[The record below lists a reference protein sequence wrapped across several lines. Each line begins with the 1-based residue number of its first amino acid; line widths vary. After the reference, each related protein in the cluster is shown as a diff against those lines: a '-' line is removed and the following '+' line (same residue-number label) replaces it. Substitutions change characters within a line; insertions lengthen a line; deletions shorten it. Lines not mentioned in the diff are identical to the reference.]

1 MGQGRIVIAATLL
14 ALATGCSQ
22 ADAGKRQQVQ
32 DPVMTEAIEG
42 QLLVDPDLSQQ
53 NMRNMAV
60 APGGPVDPAR
70 PLPDASEA
78 ARR

>member
-1 MGQGRIVIAATLL
+1 MGRGRIVIATALL
-14 ALATGCSQ
+14 ALAAGCSQ
-22 ADAGKRQQVQ
+22 ADTGARKQAQ
-32 DPVMTEAIEG
+32 DPVMTEALEG

-70 PLPDASEA
+70 PLPDASESG
-78 ARR
+78 RR

>member
-1 MGQGRIVIAATLL
+1 MGRGCIAIIAGLL
-14 ALATGCSQ
+14 TLATGCSDRQPVERKQ
-22 ADAGKRQQVQ
+22 AQ

-60 APGGPVDPAR
+60 APGGPVDPAL
-70 PLPDASEA
+70 PLPDTSEA
-78 ARR
+78 GRR